1 VADTLSCLPC
11 SEACS
16 IEDLFAAI
24 QYDPSDDF
32 LDVFIIISKYQLTDK
47 EIQASLKRHLEK
59 DDSHIMHKFKKLFLA
74 NSERMIMPEG
84 LQERTIRFYH
94 EHLKHPG
101 VASQEPCK
109 QFVDS

>member
-24 QYDPSDDF
+24 QYDHSDDF

-59 DDSHIMHKFKKLFLA
+59 DDSHIMHKFKNPISSKFRKNDYA
-74 NSERMIMPEG
+74 RGTSGTHHQVIP
-84 LQERTIRFYH
+84 
-94 EHLKHPG
+94 
-101 VASQEPCK
+101 
-109 QFVDS
+109 